1 MLQRIYITNFAIIDE
16 VQIEF
21 NDRLN
26 IITGETGA
34 GKSIILGALGLL
46 KGDRANSQMVRNT
59 AQRAIVEGEFVLNS
73 SKFQNLF
80 QNLNLVFREKT
91 IIRREINADGKGK
104 SIVNDQPVNLSQLQA
119 LGAWLTEIHSQHD
132 SLEIKSADFQ
142 LEIVDVFAGN
152 AKLLEEMKEK
162 YTRFRSTQ
170 KELQLALESE
180 SKSQADK
187 DLQMYHLQVLNQF
200 DFEGWNLEKL
210 EEELA
215 LCENALEIKQQLA
228 TTIMTLSESETNLLD
243 GLREVLS
250 RLRKFDKYSKEL
262 GEINASL
269 DVSIDS
275 IAESVRGYGR
285 LMDRTDL
292 NEEKLAELR
301 DQFQFIFKNLKKH
314 GFSSIAEL
322 SEHKMNLQKTLDWN
336 ENLGEKIQELQLKIQ
351 SEEKDCISTAEQ
363 LSDNRKSIKSAIE
376 SKLVTN
382 LKELELGNSQ
392 FEIEI
397 NADPKLLSSQG
408 FDNVTFLFTANAGTS
423 LKELKNAISGGE
435 MSRFVLAIKS
445 LLADKISLPTL
456 VFDEIDTGVSGL
468 VANRVA
474 SMLSKL
480 SQNHQI
486 IAITHLPQIASQGFH
501 HFKVFKTT
509 ENNFTSTNIKLLHQ
523 ADREIEIAQ
532 MISGEHITQA
542 SLTSARE
549 LLAP

>member
-1 MLQRIYITNFAIIDE
+1 MLQRIYIKNFAIIDE

-21 NDRLN
+21 NERLN

-46 KGDRANSQMVRNT
+46 KGDRANAQMVRNST
-59 AQRAIVEGEFVLNS
+59 LRAIVEGEFVLNP
-73 SKFQNLF
+73 SKFQSLF
-80 QNLNLVFREKT
+80 QNLNLVFKERT
-91 IIRREINADGKGK
+91 IIRREINSDGKGK
-104 SIVNDQPVNLSQLQA
+104 SLVNDQTVNLNQLQTI
-119 LGAWLTEIHSQHD
+119 GNWLTEIHSQHD
-132 SLEIKSADFQ
+132 SLEIKSSDFQ
-142 LEIVDVFAGN
+142 LDIVDVFAGN
-152 AKLLEEMKEK
+152 VTLLEEMKNK
-162 YTRFRSTQ
+162 FTKFKSTQ
-170 KELQLALESE
+170 KELQLALDSE

-187 DLQMYHLQVLNQF
+187 DLQIYHLQELNQF
-200 DFEGWNLEKL
+200 DFDDWNLEKL

-228 TTIMTLSESETNLLD
+228 TSIMTLSESETNLLD

-250 RLRKFDKYSKEL
+250 KLRKLDKYSKEL
-262 GEINASL
+262 GEINAAL

-275 IAESVRGYGR
+275 IAGSVRGYGR

-292 NEEKLAELR
+292 NEEKLIELR
-301 DQFQFIFKNLKKH
+301 EQFQFIYKNLKKH
-314 GFSSIAEL
+314 GLSSIAEL
-322 SEHKMNLQKTLDWN
+322 TEHKVNLQKTLDWN
-336 ENLGEKIQELQLKIQ
+336 ENLGEKIQELQHRLHA
-351 SEEKDCISTAEQ
+351 EEKDCIRIAEQ
-363 LSDNRKSIKSAIE
+363 LSDKRKFIRSVIE
-376 SKLVTN
+376 SKLVKN
-382 LKELELGNSQ
+382 LIELELGNSQ

-397 NADPKLLSSQG
+397 NTDHKFLSSQG
-408 FDNVTFLFTANAGTS
+408 FDKVTFLFTANAGTS

-474 SMLSKL
+474 SMLFKL

-509 ENNFTSTNIKLLHQ
+509 ENNLTSTNIKLLHQ

-549 LLAP
+549 LLAH

>member
-1 MLQRIYITNFAIIDE
+1 MLQRIYIKNFAIIDE

-21 NDRLN
+21 NERLN

-46 KGDRANSQMVRNT
+46 KGDRANAQMVRNST
-59 AQRAIVEGEFVLNS
+59 LRAIVEGEFVLNP
-73 SKFQNLF
+73 SKFQSLF
-80 QNLNLVFREKT
+80 QNLNLVFKERT
-91 IIRREINADGKGK
+91 IIRREINSDGKGK
-104 SIVNDQPVNLSQLQA
+104 SLVNDQTVNLNQLQTI
-119 LGAWLTEIHSQHD
+119 GNWLTEIHSQHD
-132 SLEIKSADFQ
+132 SLEIKSSDFQ

-152 AKLLEEMKEK
+152 VTLLEEMKNK
-162 YTRFRSTQ
+162 FTKFKSTQ
-170 KELQLALESE
+170 KELQLALDSE

-187 DLQMYHLQVLNQF
+187 DLQIYHLQELNQF
-200 DFEGWNLEKL
+200 DFDDWNLEKL

-228 TTIMTLSESETNLLD
+228 TSIMTLSESETNLLD

-250 RLRKFDKYSKEL
+250 KLRKLDKYSKEL
-262 GEINASL
+262 GEINAAL

-275 IAESVRGYGR
+275 IAGSVRGYGR

-292 NEEKLAELR
+292 NEEKLIELR
-301 DQFQFIFKNLKKH
+301 EQFQFIYKNLKKH
-314 GFSSIAEL
+314 GLSSIAEL
-322 SEHKMNLQKTLDWN
+322 TEHKVNLQKTLDWN
-336 ENLGEKIQELQLKIQ
+336 ENLGEKIQELQHRLHA
-351 SEEKDCISTAEQ
+351 EEKDCIRIAEQ
-363 LSDNRKSIKSAIE
+363 LSDKRKFIRSVIE
-376 SKLVTN
+376 SKLVKN
-382 LKELELGNSQ
+382 LIELELGNSQ

-397 NADPKLLSSQG
+397 NTDHKFLSSQG
-408 FDNVTFLFTANAGTS
+408 FDKVTFLFTANAGTS

-474 SMLSKL
+474 SMLFKL

-509 ENNFTSTNIKLLHQ
+509 ENNLTSTNIKLLHQ

-549 LLAP
+549 LLAH

>member
-1 MLQRIYITNFAIIDE
+1 MLQRIYIKNFAIIDE

-21 NDRLN
+21 NERLN

-46 KGDRANSQMVRNT
+46 KGDRANAQMVRNST
-59 AQRAIVEGEFVLNS
+59 LRAIVEGEFVLNP
-73 SKFQNLF
+73 SKFQSLF
-80 QNLNLVFREKT
+80 QNLNLVFKERT
-91 IIRREINADGKGK
+91 IIRREINSDGKGK
-104 SIVNDQPVNLSQLQA
+104 SLVNDQTVNLNQLQTI
-119 LGAWLTEIHSQHD
+119 GNWLTEIHSQHD
-132 SLEIKSADFQ
+132 SLEIKSSDFQ
-142 LEIVDVFAGN
+142 LDIVDVFAGN
-152 AKLLEEMKEK
+152 VTLLEEMKNK
-162 YTRFRSTQ
+162 FTKFKSTQ
-170 KELQLALESE
+170 KELQLALDSE

-187 DLQMYHLQVLNQF
+187 DLQIYHLQELNQF
-200 DFEGWNLEKL
+200 DFDDWNLEKL

-228 TTIMTLSESETNLLD
+228 TSIMTLSESETNLLD

-250 RLRKFDKYSKEL
+250 KLRKFDKYSKEL
-262 GEINASL
+262 GEINAAL

-275 IAESVRGYGR
+275 IAGSVRGYGR

-292 NEEKLAELR
+292 NEEKLIELR
-301 DQFQFIFKNLKKH
+301 EQFQFIYKNLKKH
-314 GFSSIAEL
+314 GLSSIAEL
-322 SEHKMNLQKTLDWN
+322 TEHKVNLQKTLDWN
-336 ENLGEKIQELQLKIQ
+336 ENLGEKIQELQHRLHA
-351 SEEKDCISTAEQ
+351 EEKDCISIAEQ
-363 LSDNRKSIKSAIE
+363 LSDKRKFTRSVIE

-382 LKELELGNSQ
+382 LIELELGNSQ

-397 NADPKLLSSQG
+397 NTDHKLLSSQG
-408 FDNVTFLFTANAGTS
+408 FDKVTFLFTANAGTS

-474 SMLSKL
+474 SMLFKL

-509 ENNFTSTNIKLLHQ
+509 ENNLTSTNIKLLHQ

-549 LLAP
+549 LLAH

>member
-1 MLQRIYITNFAIIDE
+1 MLQRIYIKNFAIIDE

-21 NDRLN
+21 NERLN

-46 KGDRANSQMVRNT
+46 KGDRANAQMVRNST
-59 AQRAIVEGEFVLNS
+59 LRAIVEGEFVLNP
-73 SKFQNLF
+73 SKFQSLF
-80 QNLNLVFREKT
+80 QNLNLVFKERT
-91 IIRREINADGKGK
+91 IIRREINSDGKGK
-104 SIVNDQPVNLSQLQA
+104 SLVNDQTVNLNQLQTI
-119 LGAWLTEIHSQHD
+119 GNWLTEIHSQHD
-132 SLEIKSADFQ
+132 SLEIKSSDFQ
-142 LEIVDVFAGN
+142 LDIVDVFAGN
-152 AKLLEEMKEK
+152 VTLLEEMKNK
-162 YTRFRSTQ
+162 FTKFKSTQ
-170 KELQLALESE
+170 KELQLALDSE

-187 DLQMYHLQVLNQF
+187 DLQIYHLQELNQF
-200 DFEGWNLEKL
+200 DFDDWNLEKL

-228 TTIMTLSESETNLLD
+228 TSIMTLSESETNLLD

-250 RLRKFDKYSKEL
+250 KLRKLDKYSKEL
-262 GEINASL
+262 GEINAAL

-275 IAESVRGYGR
+275 IAGSVRGYGR

-292 NEEKLAELR
+292 NEEKLIELR
-301 DQFQFIFKNLKKH
+301 EQFQFIYKNLKKH
-314 GFSSIAEL
+314 GLSSIAEL
-322 SEHKMNLQKTLDWN
+322 TEHKVNLQKTLDWN
-336 ENLGEKIQELQLKIQ
+336 ENLGGKIQELQQRLHA
-351 SEEKDCISTAEQ
+351 EEKDCTRIAEQ
-363 LSDNRKSIKSAIE
+363 LSDKRKFIRSVIE
-376 SKLVTN
+376 SKLVKN
-382 LKELELGNSQ
+382 LIELELGNSQ

-397 NADPKLLSSQG
+397 NTDHKFLSSQG
-408 FDNVTFLFTANAGTS
+408 FDKVTFLFTANAGTS

-474 SMLSKL
+474 SMLFKL

-509 ENNFTSTNIKLLHQ
+509 ENNLTSTNIKLLHQ

-549 LLAP
+549 LLAH

>member
-1 MLQRIYITNFAIIDE
+1 
-16 VQIEF
+16 
-21 NDRLN
+21 
-26 IITGETGA
+26 
-34 GKSIILGALGLL
+34 
-46 KGDRANSQMVRNT
+46 
-59 AQRAIVEGEFVLNS
+59 
-73 SKFQNLF
+73 
-80 QNLNLVFREKT
+80 
-91 IIRREINADGKGK
+91 
-104 SIVNDQPVNLSQLQA
+104 
-119 LGAWLTEIHSQHD
+119 
-132 SLEIKSADFQ
+132 
-142 LEIVDVFAGN
+142 
-152 AKLLEEMKEK
+152 
-162 YTRFRSTQ
+162 
-170 KELQLALESE
+170 LQLAINSE

-187 DLQMYHLQVLNQF
+187 DLQMYHLQELNQF
-200 DFEGWNLEKL
+200 DFEDWDLEKL

-250 RLRKFDKYSKEL
+250 RLRKLDKYSKEL
-262 GEINASL
+262 VEINTSL
-269 DVSIDS
+269 EVSIDS

-292 NEEKLAELR
+292 NEEKLVELR

-314 GFSSIAEL
+314 GLSSIAEL
-322 SEHKMNLQKTLDWN
+322 SEHKMNLQKALDWN
-336 ENLGEKIQELQLKIQ
+336 ENLGEKIQELQLRMQ
-351 SEEKDCISTAEQ
+351 AEEKECINTAEQ
-363 LSDNRKSIKSAIE
+363 LSDRRKSIKTAIE
-376 SKLVTN
+376 SKLITN

-397 NADPKLLSSQG
+397 NADSKLLSSQG

-445 LLADKISLPTL
+445 LLADKIALPTL

-474 SMLSKL
+474 GMLSKL

-542 SLTSARE
+542 SLASARE
-549 LLAP
+549 LLAH